1 MLKIAQRIEVF
12 ESCLHNPAFSRG
24 ITWHRCKMGEQA
36 TLVLMGILGK
46 TLEHLEQNSDPN
58 DPAIQNLKHS
68 ILLIIAEFELIKSER
83 EAA

>member
-1 MLKIAQRIEVF
+1 MED
-12 ESCLHNPAFSRG
+12 
-24 ITWHRCKMGEQA
+24 QA
-36 TLVLMGILGK
+36 TLGLLNILGK
-46 TLEHLEQNSDPN
+46 TLEHLEQNSDPS